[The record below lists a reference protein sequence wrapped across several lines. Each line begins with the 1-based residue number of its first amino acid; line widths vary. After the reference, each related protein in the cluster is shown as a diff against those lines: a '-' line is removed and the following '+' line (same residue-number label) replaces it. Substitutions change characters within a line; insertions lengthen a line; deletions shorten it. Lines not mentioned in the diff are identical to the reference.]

1 MKETVYVFGHKN
13 PDSDSICAALA
24 YAEYKN
30 ASGNI
35 NAVPVRLGEL
45 NRETKFIL
53 DYFGVEPPRLLETAR
68 LSVKDLNFDRVA
80 PVSPDISIGM
90 ALEIMK
96 KNNLNSLPVV
106 NDKEQLV
113 GMVSISDIIG
123 SYIDVWDNS
132 ILWRSG
138 TSLENIIDT
147 LSADV
152 ILMPKKARPFTGKI
166 LVLAMEPV
174 TAKKYI
180 EANDVVI
187 CGDRVDVQ
195 DVALDSNIS
204 LMIVTGD
211 TEVDTRIVEKAKEKE
226 VIIISTPHDTFTAS
240 RLITQSIPIKN
251 VMTSEDIVKFTLDDL
266 VDNAREQMAQTR
278 FRNYPVVDD
287 SDRVVGLI
295 SRYHLIS
302 SMKKKV
308 ILVDHNE
315 RSQSVDGI
323 EECEI
328 LEIIDHHRIADVF
341 TGNPIYFR
349 NEPVGSTSTIVASI
363 MFENGRRPSK
373 KIAGILAAAIISDT
387 LLLRSPTATITDRIM
402 LERLAK
408 IANLDIEKFAKEMF
422 KAGTSL
428 KDRTPRELLEQDFKA
443 FQIEDEKM
451 GIAQVFTTDPESI
464 EDMKEDL
471 IALMEERAKQE
482 GYSIFMLMLTDI
494 LKEASEIIVVG
505 HHKELA
511 AQAFGKKLINNS
523 FYAPGVLS
531 RKKQVVPPVTRY
543 LNDLKEYGVE
553 K

>member
-35 NAVPVRLGEL
+35 NAVPMRLGEL

-106 NDKEQLV
+106 NEKEQLV

-428 KDRTPRELLEQDFKA
+428 KDRTPKELLEQDFKA

-482 GYSIFMLMLTDI
+482 GYSILMLMLTDI